1 MVMEPKK
8 DLDEAT
14 KLKAEFRAGVHSL
27 QQENIEVYQLIESL
41 RKKKDEA
48 NVKIVQ

>member
-27 QQENIEVYQLIESL
+27 QQENIEVYQLNRILAKEE
-41 RKKKDEA
+41 R
-48 NVKIVQ
+48 